1 MIPTSD
7 FVRQQEEE
15 RQARASAKVNHQMSW
30 LTVLLGLVIVFLIL
44 MLLGASMTA
53 IAIISGIILIVAII
67 LDFIEK
73 SRQRT

>member
-1 MIPTSD
+1 MTPTSD

-15 RQARASAKVNHQMSW
+15 KQARELSKVNHQMSW

-44 MLLGASMTA
+44 MLLGTSMTA